1 MSEVQKPVAIA
12 RGVPVPSNTLGG
24 LFTRAGL
31 TKGID
36 TSIVLGKDADHL
48 LVIQAIAADGLTT
61 ETTPERRMVLEA
73 IRTAVERTLALQ
85 GVAQ

>member
-1 MSEVQKPVAIA
+1 MSKAIPISRA
-12 RGVPVPSNTLGG
+12 AAAPSNTLGG
-24 LFTRAGL
+24 LFNRAGL
-31 TKGID
+31 TKGIE
-36 TSIVLGKDADHL
+36 TSIVLAKDADHL
-48 LVIQAIAADGLTT
+48 LVIQAIAADGLTS